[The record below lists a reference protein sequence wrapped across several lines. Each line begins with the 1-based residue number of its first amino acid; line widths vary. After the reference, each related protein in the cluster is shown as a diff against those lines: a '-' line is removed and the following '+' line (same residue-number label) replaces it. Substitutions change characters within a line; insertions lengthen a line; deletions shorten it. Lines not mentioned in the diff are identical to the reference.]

1 MGSTTEVD
9 LERIFHT
16 QLGEPTVD
24 VDNKVEDT
32 GNTTWRVIFRDRGDV
47 PLLKFVSYSAL
58 CSVSSE
64 EFLKGNRNQFII
76 EPKKADGKVLRA
88 RNLTAAGFEGA
99 DKFLTETFINGEWY
113 ADQTTA
119 QVQSA
124 IEGLENVGDGGIDVS
139 MNVITGSLPGTQ
151 FLITFLSNLGD
162 VPELVPTNNNI
173 EVSEFQKG
181 ITEIQTITVLSDGE
195 FVREE
200 QLFVFDLTSASSNGT
215 VTFTYGSL
223 APTASVDM
231 TYRHKGT
238 MEADIKDALETLIIP
253 ASGKLAV
260 DVSIISYSPSQV
272 AVKVIFNSPVG
283 DAELLEPI
291 VTTGN
296 LLVASKS
303 EVIKGSSPIAGT
315 FTVFFEGQYTN
326 DIAFDASPGDMKDA
340 LEAISTIGVVDVDRE
355 RLANGYKWTV
365 TFTQNVGNLRMMEA
379 TDRRYE
385 IQRLWTEGG
394 APTPLSG
401 DLKLS
406 FGGDSTTIAYDAPP
420 SELRAALE
428 SMPSVGNVEVQSTA
442 KTNGKFEW
450 LITFRSLVG
459 NIVNLD
465 VDYSGL
471 LGSDAKAYVEEIV
484 AGNND
489 TLTGMRPRLQNYE
502 KVAGRPDYTGQYVV
516 DEPGNYEVKISQLHV
531 GGLSAQYFDNQWL
544 HGLPSMEQIDPTI
557 DFEWG
562 TGFVTKK
569 SIDYASV
576 RWSGKLKVDRD
587 EIYTFYLDADDEARL
602 YVNHTLLIDMGDE
615 CCIEKRVRMQL
626 NASVYYDIVVEY
638 KELTGSA
645 SVRLSYSSM
654 TLKKQTIPSSKLFYV
669 EPIIGSPFDTAVV
682 PGAAEYPYTDA
693 YGDGLANAIS
703 GTPAQFFIQTKDS
716 RGNNLTH
723 NYEFVD
729 PTDLLSVK
737 ITSTLNGGEHT
748 VYYADL
754 EYLGNGLFSAAYLP
768 LRAGPYVVDVK
779 MGERDIHCG
788 KSESSKCSPFNLY
801 IKPGPTVPMISE
813 VE

>member
-1 MGSTTEVD
+1 M
-9 LERIFHT
+9 
-16 QLGEPTVD
+16 
-24 VDNKVEDT
+24 
-32 GNTTWRVIFRDRGDV
+32 
-47 PLLKFVSYSAL
+47 
-58 CSVSSE
+58 
-64 EFLKGNRNQFII
+64 
-76 EPKKADGKVLRA
+76 
-88 RNLTAAGFEGA
+88 
-99 DKFLTETFINGEWY
+99 
-113 ADQTTA
+113 
-119 QVQSA
+119 
-124 IEGLENVGDGGIDVS
+124 
-139 MNVITGSLPGTQ
+139 
-151 FLITFLSNLGD
+151 
-162 VPELVPTNNNI
+162 
-173 EVSEFQKG
+173 
-181 ITEIQTITVLSDGE
+181 
-195 FVREE
+195 
-200 QLFVFDLTSASSNGT
+200 
-215 VTFTYGSL
+215 
-223 APTASVDM
+223 
-231 TYRHKGT
+231 
-238 MEADIKDALETLIIP
+238 
-253 ASGKLAV
+253 
-260 DVSIISYSPSQV
+260 
-272 AVKVIFNSPVG
+272 
-283 DAELLEPI
+283 
-291 VTTGN
+291 
-296 LLVASKS
+296 
-303 EVIKGSSPIAGT
+303 GT

-340 LEAISTIGVVDVDRE
+340 LEAISTIGVVDVERE
-355 RLANGYKWTV
+355 DLGNGYKWTV
-365 TFTQNVGNLRMMEA
+365 YFTQNVGNLRMLEA
-379 TDRRYE
+379 SDRRYE
-385 IQRLWTEGG
+385 IQRVWTEGG

-401 DLKLS
+401 EITLS

-420 SELRAALE
+420 SEVRAALE
-428 SMPSVGNVEVQSTA
+428 SMSSVGSVEVSSTA
-442 KTNGKFEW
+442 YTNGKFEW
-450 LITFRSLVG
+450 YITFRGLVG

-465 VDYSGL
+465 VDDKEL
-471 LGSDAKAYVEEIV
+471 LGSDAKVYVEE
-484 AGNND
+484 
-489 TLTGMRPRLQNYE
+489 
-502 KVAGRPDYTGQYVV
+502 KVSGRPDYTGQYVV
-516 DEPGNYEVKISQLHV
+516 DTPGKYDVKISQLHV

-544 HGLPSMEQIDPTI
+544 HGTPSLEQIDPSI
-557 DFEWG
+557 DFDWG
-562 TGFVTKK
+562 TGYVTKK
-569 SIDYASV
+569 SIDYASG

-645 SVRLSYSSM
+645 SVRLSYSSV

-669 EPIIGSPFDTAVV
+669 EPIIGSPFNTAVV

-754 EYLGNGLFSAAYLP
+754 EYLGNGLFSASYLP